1 MPPIG
6 FAGIWRGRMHYAWIV
21 LTVMFSATLA
31 GVGVRAAPGVM
42 IVPLQRA
49 FGWDVATVSGAIS
62 LNIILL
68 GATGPFLTGLI
79 EVIGLKRTMAS
90 ASHSSCTTSAPPWS
104 IWAATST
111 LPVHDA
117 RPALPEAYTYIA
129 ILRKYQVNSAE
140 TALFAIAA
148 AMSGFV
154 RFGTTI
160 GSGSRLSAHPVCVA

>member
-21 LTVMFSATLA
+21 LAVMFSATLA

-79 EVIGLKRTMAS
+79 EVIGLKRTILACSFAAS
-90 ASHSSCTTSAPPWS
+90 AVSVS
-104 IWAATST
+104 
-111 LPVHDA
+111 
-117 RPALPEAYTYIA
+117 
-129 ILRKYQVNSAE
+129 
-140 TALFAIAA
+140 
-148 AMSGFV
+148 
-154 RFGTTI
+154 
-160 GSGSRLSAHPVCVA
+160 